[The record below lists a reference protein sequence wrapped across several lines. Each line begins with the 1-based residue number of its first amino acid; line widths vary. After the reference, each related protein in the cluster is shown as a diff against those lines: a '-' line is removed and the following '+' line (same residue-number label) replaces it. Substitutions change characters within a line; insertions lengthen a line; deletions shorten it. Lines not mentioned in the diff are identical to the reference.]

1 MDDVDDGRNL
11 WTGGTTSA
19 ACGRGEDVDDE
30 RISDGLAWGREDNVD
45 YGRDLWTGGGR
56 RDQLT
61 DGRTTSTTDDETSLE
76 T

>member
-1 MDDVDDGRNL
+1 MDGRA
-11 WTGGTTSA
+11 TSA

-30 RISDGLAWGREDNVD
+30 RISDGLAWGREDDVD